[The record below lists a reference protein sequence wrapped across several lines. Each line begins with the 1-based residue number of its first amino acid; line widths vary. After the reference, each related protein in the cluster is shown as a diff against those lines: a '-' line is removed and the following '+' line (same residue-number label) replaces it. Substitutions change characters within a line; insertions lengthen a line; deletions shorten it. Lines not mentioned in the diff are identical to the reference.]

1 MASPVKWQ
9 TRRCSYMVKEKKTVI
24 IPKMWRGGGVA
35 CKRRSRV
42 FCGTCWINVSSL
54 QRTRRGTE
62 AELSFLFCLGCVRL
76 LLVGIAV
83 PCFRT
88 LLSPVVSSHLAVLLA
103 LINMTSPKPCIVL
116 KDVVFMNVRVLRTT
130 SASLASFY

>member
-1 MASPVKWQ
+1 MFLYGKGEENSNYTKAVA
-9 TRRCSYMVKEKKTVI
+9 RRGRGEEGA
-24 IPKMWRGGGVA
+24 WRA
-35 CKRRSRV
+35 RAEAKC
-42 FCGTCWINVSSL
+42 FAAPAL

-62 AELSFLFCLGCVRL
+62 VELSPQFCLGCVGL
-76 LLVGIAV
+76 LLVGIGV

-88 LLSPVVSSHLAVLLA
+88 LLSPVVSSYLAVLLA
-103 LINMTSPKPCIVL
+103 LINMTSPKPCRVL

>member
-1 MASPVKWQ
+1 MG
-9 TRRCSYMVKEKKTVI
+9 KEKKTVI
-24 IPKMWRGGGVA
+24 IPKLSRGRGVA
-35 CKRRSRV
+35 CKGRSQV
-42 FCGTCWINVSSL
+42 FCRTCWINVSSL

-62 AELSFLFCLGCVRL
+62 VELSPQFCLGCVGL
-76 LLVGIAV
+76 LLVGIVV

-88 LLSPVVSSHLAVLLA
+88 LLSPVVSSYLAVLLA
-103 LINMTSPKPCIVL
+103 LINMTSPKPCRIL